1 MGAMYLDLFSAPTNR
16 KAQKPNYSTTT
27 TTTTS
32 TTTEEGFPTMLS
44 DLCGLF
50 KPFGKKV

>member
-1 MGAMYLDLFSAPTNR
+1 MGAMYLDLFSVPINR

-27 TTTTS
+27 TTS
-32 TTTEEGFPTMLS
+32 TTEEGFPTMFS

-50 KPFGKKV
+50 KPFGKEYEV